1 MNSRLTSQN
10 CFWEV
15 LHTILRQ
22 LVMKNIPNDHKI
34 CQMTTKYAKWPQNT
48 PNDHKIYQMTTKYT
62 KWPQNIPND
71 HKICI
76 LNCHKIY
83 QVSVHKVFQMAIT
96 FTTMSIPRPQK
107 LYPNWYFWYETT
119 YTVWQLCCGAVD
131 GYGIA
136 ILPGFEH
143 VATIVRCDTAWPL
156 RWRVFGQVFSFNL
169 ER

>member
-1 MNSRLTSQN
+1 
-10 CFWEV
+10 
-15 LHTILRQ
+15 
-22 LVMKNIPNDHKI
+22 
-34 CQMTTKYAKWPQNT
+34 
-48 PNDHKIYQMTTKYT
+48 
-62 KWPQNIPND
+62 
-71 HKICI
+71 
-76 LNCHKIY
+76 
-83 QVSVHKVFQMAIT
+83 MAIT

-169 ER
+169 EWNIREFTGDVAEPYRQESVSLRTTA